1 MFEDDPMLE
10 LFDLSGDE
18 DYSDYKLLKFDPKT
32 WTPSVVFEIQ
42 PLIKSLDNPTK
53 VSTGDTHGILQIFLY
68 NDRARILR

>member
-1 MFEDDPMLE
+1 MLE

-42 PLIKSLDNPTK
+42 PLIKSLDK
-53 VSTGDTHGILQIFLY
+53 SHKGIYWDTHGILQIFRY
-68 NDRARILR
+68 NDRARIFR